1 MNKIEKNYHIS
12 GKQESIKKDKMGMK
26 ALKNNICIKKSMLKH
41 LIRKNEQ
48 KILELEETSRE
59 NIQAAQKKGKERGH
73 GAEETLRK

>member
-1 MNKIEKNYHIS
+1 
-12 GKQESIKKDKMGMK
+12 MGMK

-59 NIQAAQKKGKERGH
+59 NIQAA
-73 GAEETLRK
+73 